1 MLYFIGQIFHII
13 EILLWILLAASG
25 AYILLFALVS
35 MLWKKQASPL
45 ASYMTKHEVGRKE
58 QYFKFLILYPA
69 YNEDRVIVHSVHT
82 FLGQY
87 YPYDSFHVCVISDHM
102 QPETNETLS
111 QLPITLLQP
120 VFEKSSKAKAMQY
133 AINYF
138 RDERLEEKGESNER
152 SGAKIKDYDY
162 VVILDADNV
171 VDSNFL
177 SNLNNICRK
186 GYKAIQCHR
195 CAKNSNNDIAVL
207 DGVSEEINN
216 TIFRKAHNRIGLSSA
231 LIGSGMCF
239 DYKWFAKN
247 VFRLSTAGEDR
258 ELEALLL
265 KQKIYIHYE
274 ENIHVFDEKVSNK
287 DNFQKQRLRWMTAQI
302 QSLLNLLPYIPK
314 AILTLNIDFIDK
326 TIQQAL
332 IPRSMLIIITFA
344 MALIITLISR
354 AWCIKWWLLFLFICL
369 SLYVSTPRQLR
380 KHSVFGK
387 LLSLPMLVWRMIQ
400 NILKIDHKNT
410 DFIHTTHGRV
420 EGKN

>member
-1 MLYFIGQIFHII
+1 MIIWTIIHII

-25 AYILLFALVS
+25 AYILFFALVS
-35 MLWKKQASPL
+35 MMGKKQDSRLTAYLSNLTSLREPR
-45 ASYMTKHEVGRKE
+45 YNN
-58 QYFKFLILYPA
+58 FLILYPA

-82 FLGQY
+82 FVGQY
-87 YPYDSFHVCVISDHM
+87 YPYQNFHVCVISDHM
-102 QPETNETLS
+102 KPETNELLEG
-111 QLPITLLQP
+111 LPVTVLQP

-133 AINYF
+133 AIQMV
-138 RDERLEEKGESNER
+138 ESGQCKPEGR
-152 SGAKIKDYDY
+152 KAYDY
-162 VVILDADNV
+162 IVILDADNV
-171 VDSNFL
+171 VEADFL
-177 SNLNNICRK
+177 DKLNTICNR

-195 CAKNSNNDIAVL
+195 CAKNSDNNIAVL

-239 DYKWFAKN
+239 DYEWFHEN
-247 VFRLSTAGEDR
+247 VFKLSTAGEDR

-274 ENIHVFDEKVSNK
+274 PEIHVYDEKVSNK

-314 AILTLNIDFIDK
+314 AIVTLNIDFIDK

-332 IPRSMLIIITFA
+332 IPRSMLIVITFV
-344 MALIITLISR
+344 MACLITLLSR
-354 AWCIKWWLLFLFICL
+354 VWCLKWWLLFLFICL
-369 SLYVSTPRQLR
+369 SLYVSTPKQLR

-387 LLSLPMLVWRMIQ
+387 LFSLPMLVWKMLA

-410 DFIHTTHGRV
+410 DFIHTEHG
-420 EGKN
+420 K

>member
-1 MLYFIGQIFHII
+1 MIIWTIIHIV

-25 AYILLFALVS
+25 AYILFFALVS
-35 MLWKKQASPL
+35 MMGKKQDSRLTAYLSNLTSLREPR
-45 ASYMTKHEVGRKE
+45 YNN
-58 QYFKFLILYPA
+58 FLILYPA

-82 FLGQY
+82 FVGQY
-87 YPYDSFHVCVISDHM
+87 YPYQNFHVCVISDHM
-102 QPETNETLS
+102 KPETNELLEG
-111 QLPITLLQP
+111 LPVTVLQP

-133 AINYF
+133 AIQMV
-138 RDERLEEKGESNER
+138 ESGQCKPEGR
-152 SGAKIKDYDY
+152 KAYDY
-162 VVILDADNV
+162 IVILDADNV
-171 VDSNFL
+171 VEADFL
-177 SNLNNICRK
+177 EKLNTICNR

-195 CAKNSNNDIAVL
+195 CAKNSDNNSAVL

-239 DYKWFAKN
+239 DYEWFHEN
-247 VFRLSTAGEDR
+247 VFKLSTAGEDR

-274 ENIHVFDEKVSNK
+274 PEIHVYDEKVSNK

-314 AILTLNIDFIDK
+314 AIVTLNIDFIDK

-332 IPRSMLIIITFA
+332 IPRSMLIVITFV
-344 MALIITLISR
+344 MACLITLLSR
-354 AWCIKWWLLFLFICL
+354 VWCLKWWLLFLFICL
-369 SLYVSTPRQLR
+369 SLYVSTPKQLR

-387 LLSLPMLVWRMIQ
+387 LFSLPMLVWKMLT

-410 DFIHTTHGRV
+410 DFIHTEHG
-420 EGKN
+420 K